1 MIVPPRRMAPG
12 EHLTAAN
19 YNALLDYVRRITPRQ
34 GANVAV
40 DYRLDG
46 AVISGTPDGA
56 VRQEETKPFTV
67 RFDAELGKWTVYLP
81 SGCMNVVQT
90 CTPINTDVGGGWYS
104 FALDETQGTT
114 QTNSDAA
121 RLIA

>member
-46 AVISGTPDGA
+46 AVISGMPGGETDRSIKPFA
-56 VRQEETKPFTV
+56 VRLHKTATDQTGLWEI
-67 RFDAELGKWTVYLP
+67 YLP
-81 SGCMNVVQT
+81 TGC
-90 CTPINTDVGGGWYS
+90 
-104 FALDETQGTT
+104 
-114 QTNSDAA
+114 
-121 RLIA
+121 